1 MRGSSAGLNS
11 STSAAGCQYWRSSWP
26 QGVPAVMRVSSSF
39 CSAFMRGALWCGIS
53 LKRYPEIKIQC
64 TFIAMNL
71 QETVLM
77 QLRDL
82 ILRGE
87 FEPGQR
93 LAEQQLA
100 ERLGASRTPV
110 RAALVTLEQEGLVEA
125 NDTGKYLVRQF
136 TPREVADAIAVRGH
150 LEGMAARL
158 VAEHGV
164 SRQLQLDLQSCLDEG
179 DRALAANPLGY
190 ENYAAYAAMND
201 RFHALILEASGNRAL
216 QRAIGAQRQAA
227 FRLRL
232 GHAAHA
238 VHAGAGPRLDALR
251 APPAPHAVRARS
263 RPAKARAPRR
273 LPWSTPKWRR

>member
-1 MRGSSAGLNS
+1 
-11 STSAAGCQYWRSSWP
+11 
-26 QGVPAVMRVSSSF
+26 
-39 CSAFMRGALWCGIS
+39 
-53 LKRYPEIKIQC
+53 
-64 TFIAMNL
+64 MNL

-164 SRQLQLDLQSCLDEG
+164 SRQLQAELQACLDEG
-179 DRALAANPLGY
+179 DLALAANPLDY
-190 ENYAAYAAMND
+190 ESYAAYAVVND
-201 RFHALILEASGNRAL
+201 RFHALVLEACGNRAL
-216 QRAIGAQRQAA
+216 QRAVALNDKLPFAPASAMLPMQGTVTLDRDWMLYAHRQHHMLFAA
-227 FRLRL
+227 LK
-232 GHAAHA
+232 
-238 VHAGAGPRLDALR
+238 AGEG
-251 APPAPHAVRARS
+251 
-263 RPAKARAPRR
+263 ARAQALAIEHTEVAQMNMRMALERR
-273 LPWSTPKWRR
+273 AETERVLPAIRLVVGR

>member
-1 MRGSSAGLNS
+1 MS
-11 STSAAGCQYWRSSWP
+11 
-26 QGVPAVMRVSSSF
+26 
-39 CSAFMRGALWCGIS
+39 
-53 LKRYPEIKIQC
+53 
-64 TFIAMNL
+64 L

-110 RAALVTLEQEGLVEA
+110 RAALAALEQECLVQI
-125 NDTGKYLVRQF
+125 NDTGGYLVRQF

-164 SRQLQLDLQSCLDEG
+164 SRRLQLDLHDCLVEG
-179 DRALAANPLGY
+179 DRLLAASPLSIDS
-190 ENYAAYAAMND
+190 YAAYAVMND
-201 RFHALILEASGNRAL
+201 RFHALILEASGNSAL
-216 QRAIGAQRQAA
+216 QRAVALNDRLPFAPASAMLPMQGNVALDRDWMLYAHRQHHML
-227 FRLRL
+227 F
-232 GHAAHA
+232 
-238 VHAGAGPRLDALR
+238 DALK
-251 APPAPHAVRARS
+251 S
-263 RPAKARAPRR
+263 GEGARAQALAVEHTEVAQANMRLALERR
-273 LPWSTPKWRR
+273 QETAQVFPAIRLVVG

>member
-1 MRGSSAGLNS
+1 
-11 STSAAGCQYWRSSWP
+11 
-26 QGVPAVMRVSSSF
+26 
-39 CSAFMRGALWCGIS
+39 
-53 LKRYPEIKIQC
+53 
-64 TFIAMNL
+64 MNL

-87 FEPGQR
+87 FAPGQR

-125 NDTGKYLVRQF
+125 NETGKYLVRQF

-158 VAEHGV
+158 VAEHGL
-164 SRQLQLDLQSCLDEG
+164 SRQLQLDLESCLAEG
-179 DRALAANPLGY
+179 DRLFEAEQLDY
-190 ENYAAYAAMND
+190 DSYAAYAAMND

-216 QRAIGAQRQAA
+216 QRAVALNNALPFAPASAMLPMQSSLKQDRDWM
-227 FRLRL
+227 LY
-232 GHAAHA
+232 AHKQ
-238 VHAGAGPRLDALR
+238 HHMLFDALR
-251 APPAPHAVRARS
+251 RGEG
-263 RPAKARAPRR
+263 ARAQALAVEHIEVAQMNLRMALERR
-273 LPWSTPKWRR
+273 SEFESVMPAIRLVVGR

>member
-1 MRGSSAGLNS
+1 
-11 STSAAGCQYWRSSWP
+11 
-26 QGVPAVMRVSSSF
+26 
-39 CSAFMRGALWCGIS
+39 
-53 LKRYPEIKIQC
+53 
-64 TFIAMNL
+64 MNL
-71 QETVLM
+71 QETVLI

-125 NDTGKYLVRQF
+125 NDTGKFLVRQF

-164 SRQLQLDLQSCLDEG
+164 SRQLQAELQACLDEG
-179 DRALAANPLGY
+179 DLALAANPLDY
-190 ENYAAYAAMND
+190 ESYAAYAVVND
-201 RFHALILEASGNRAL
+201 RFHALVLEASGNRAL
-216 QRAIGAQRQAA
+216 QRAVALNDKLPFAPASAMLPMQGTVALDRDWMLYAHRQHHMLFA
-227 FRLRL
+227 
-232 GHAAHA
+232 
-238 VHAGAGPRLDALR
+238 ALR
-251 APPAPHAVRARS
+251 AGEG
-263 RPAKARAPRR
+263 ARAQALAIEHTEVAQMNMRMALERR
-273 LPWSTPKWRR
+273 AETERVMPAIRLVVGR

>member
-1 MRGSSAGLNS
+1 
-11 STSAAGCQYWRSSWP
+11 
-26 QGVPAVMRVSSSF
+26 
-39 CSAFMRGALWCGIS
+39 
-53 LKRYPEIKIQC
+53 
-64 TFIAMNL
+64 MNL
-71 QETVLM
+71 QETVLI

-125 NDTGKYLVRQF
+125 NDTGKFLVRQF

-164 SRQLQLDLQSCLDEG
+164 SRQLQAELQACLAEG
-179 DRALAANPLGY
+179 DLALAANPLDF
-190 ENYAAYAAMND
+190 ESYAAYAVVND
-201 RFHALILEASGNRAL
+201 RFHALVLEASGNRAL
-216 QRAIGAQRQAA
+216 QRAVALNDKLPFAPASAMLPMQGTVTLDRDWMLYAHRQHHMLFAA
-227 FRLRL
+227 LK
-232 GHAAHA
+232 
-238 VHAGAGPRLDALR
+238 AGEG
-251 APPAPHAVRARS
+251 
-263 RPAKARAPRR
+263 ARAQALATEHTEVAQMNMRMALERR
-273 LPWSTPKWRR
+273 AETERVLPAIRLVVGR

>member
-1 MRGSSAGLNS
+1 
-11 STSAAGCQYWRSSWP
+11 
-26 QGVPAVMRVSSSF
+26 
-39 CSAFMRGALWCGIS
+39 
-53 LKRYPEIKIQC
+53 
-64 TFIAMNL
+64 MNL
-71 QETVLM
+71 QETVLI

-164 SRQLQLDLQSCLDEG
+164 SRQLQAELQACLDEG
-179 DRALAANPLGY
+179 DRALAANPLDY
-190 ENYAAYAAMND
+190 ESYAAYAVVND
-201 RFHALILEASGNRAL
+201 RFHALVLEACGNRAL
-216 QRAIGAQRQAA
+216 QRAVALNDKLPFAPASAMLPMQGTVALDRDWMLYAHRQHHMLFAA
-227 FRLRL
+227 LK
-232 GHAAHA
+232 
-238 VHAGAGPRLDALR
+238 AGEG
-251 APPAPHAVRARS
+251 
-263 RPAKARAPRR
+263 ARAQALAVEHTEVAQMNMRMALERR
-273 LPWSTPKWRR
+273 GETERVLPAIRLVVGR